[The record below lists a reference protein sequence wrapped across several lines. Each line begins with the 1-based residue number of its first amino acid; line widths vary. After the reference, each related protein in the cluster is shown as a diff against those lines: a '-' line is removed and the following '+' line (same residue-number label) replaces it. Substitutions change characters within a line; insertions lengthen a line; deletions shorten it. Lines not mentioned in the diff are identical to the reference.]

1 MRSIL
6 NSLYQVDEEYWV
18 VSVVRKGDHA
28 VLVFE
33 TIGHEYYQDEGHC
46 ILWFDFMPHSS
57 IRGFDPLNYGNDYAN
72 FSSLVNERLN
82 PFEEKKKGKV
92 RMCPRP
98 SGKVQLNSPLT
109 DIWKKHVSLTTK
121 SKLCAYLGWAE
132 DCTTFRESKDKVELV
147 LASVR
152 SDLNRLPD
160 SSNPL
165 YFRLDGG
172 DGTENGPRNCL
183 TWCIDK
189 LKSGNIDCNQLS
201 RWAVNDILAIRPVNH
216 IGSDRDNCFI
226 L

>member
-1 MRSIL
+1 MGNSIINSYL
-6 NSLYQVDEEYWV
+6 NVDEEHWV
-18 VSVVRKGDHA
+18 VSVVTKGDHA

-33 TIGHEYYQDEGHC
+33 TVGQQDYPNEGHC
-46 ILWFDFMPHSS
+46 ISWFDFMPSKPVSS
-57 IRGFDPLNYGNDYAN
+57 SYDANQEQLQAILAALSKGIEPGVVRCCPGKQQKPL
-72 FSSLVNERLN
+72 LN
-82 PFEEKKKGKV
+82 IY
-92 RMCPRP
+92 
-98 SGKVQLNSPLT
+98 T
-109 DIWKKHVSLTTK
+109 KHNQLTTK
-121 SKLCAYLGWAE
+121 SKLFAYLGWAE